1 MHFIVQI
8 KSYMLSRNRE
18 YYRTYMQTQKKKQL
32 DSYLFMLPLKTSQFR
47 FLNKHNHAQTLVCH
61 EIFEF
66 AAITAILI

>member
-1 MHFIVQI
+1 
-8 KSYMLSRNRE
+8 
-18 YYRTYMQTQKKKQL
+18 MQTQKKKQL